1 MAKYQISVH
10 CVDFN
15 SQGEVKDF
23 LLYLKNNKAKV
34 TAFDQKKT
42 NFNTFAII
50 TRYRE
55 KETKK

>member
-1 MAKYQISVH
+1 MAKHITTVH

-15 SQGEVKDF
+15 SHEKVRTF
-23 LLYLKNNKAKV
+23 LAFLKNNKAKV
-34 TAFDQKKT
+34 TAFDQNS

-55 KETKK
+55 KETTK